1 MGLPNGL
8 WNSVWTHTKYIT
20 LYISLKRD
28 IFYKYL
34 YIASFNAII
43 FLEPKV
49 IQKFRENSR
58 YIRNCKNMQ
67 ERKIRVNTKAKIWWF
82 RAYLPGGIGD
92 QLAGRVAVQG
102 CVARH
107 RYAENAFQLDLK
119 QTKRQRYPLTI
130 LSISRNES
138 SSFANVFVLARKRC
152 KHHRLSTNARWSNL
166 YLNL

>member
-1 MGLPNGL
+1 MGYGT
-8 WNSVWTHTKYIT
+8 VFEHTRN
-20 LYISLKRD
+20 ISHCIYHWKG
-28 IFYKYL
+28 IYFINI

-67 ERKIRVNTKAKIWWF
+67 ERKIRVKTKAKIWWF